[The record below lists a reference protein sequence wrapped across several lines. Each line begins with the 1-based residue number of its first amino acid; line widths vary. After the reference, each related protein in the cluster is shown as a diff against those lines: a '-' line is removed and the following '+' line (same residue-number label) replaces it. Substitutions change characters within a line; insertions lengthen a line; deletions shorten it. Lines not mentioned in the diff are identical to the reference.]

1 LIGALKVDWYL
12 VSDDFGSYLDANKL
26 VDEAYKDQDSWAEK
40 YCHLKEFLT
49 LDRFLLL
56 RKWDSSALI
65 GLFKR
70 IVMKFGISPTR
81 SVFNIRNTE
90 SMVITGED

>member
-40 YCHLKEFLT
+40 YHPLARRHSDSRSILT
-49 LDRFLLL
+49 VASMGFFSSDRAIQTYCDEIWYAHFKVLLL
-56 RKWDSSALI
+56 TS
-65 GLFKR
+65 
-70 IVMKFGISPTR
+70 GIP
-81 SVFNIRNTE
+81 NLL
-90 SMVITGED
+90 